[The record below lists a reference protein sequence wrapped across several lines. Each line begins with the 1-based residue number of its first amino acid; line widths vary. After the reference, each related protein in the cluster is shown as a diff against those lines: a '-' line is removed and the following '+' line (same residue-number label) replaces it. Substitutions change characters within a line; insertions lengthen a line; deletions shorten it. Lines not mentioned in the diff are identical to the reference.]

1 MEIFAVIDT
10 NVIVSAM
17 LSKNSDS
24 SVIKVLNAVL
34 SQKIVPMYNSE
45 ILSEYREVLAR
56 KKFKLP
62 QRLVSSVINQIEEQG
77 ISSERVCS
85 NESFPDSDD
94 RVFCE
99 VALSKDDA
107 YLVTGNARHFPKT
120 RIVVSPSEMLDIL
133 ENSNK

>member
-34 SQKIVPMYNSE
+34 SKRIVPMYNPE

-56 KKFKLP
+56 KKFRLP
-62 QRLVSSVINQIEEQG
+62 PLLVSSVIDQIEKQG
-77 ISSERVCS
+77 VSSERICS
-85 NESFPDSDD
+85 NEYFPDSDD
-94 RVFCE
+94 RVFYE

-120 RIVVSPSEMLDIL
+120 RVVVSPSEMLDIL
-133 ENSNK
+133 ENSHR

>member
-17 LSKNSDS
+17 LSKKSDS

-34 SQKIVPMYNSE
+34 SKKIVPMYNSE

-56 KKFKLP
+56 KKFRLP
-62 QRLVSSVINQIEEQG
+62 PLLVSSVIDQIEKQG
-77 ISSERVCS
+77 VSSERICS
-85 NESFPDSDD
+85 NEYFPDSDD
-94 RVFCE
+94 RVFYE

-120 RIVVSPSEMLDIL
+120 RVVVSPSEMLDIL
-133 ENSNK
+133 ENSHR

>member
-17 LSKNSDS
+17 LSKKSDS

-34 SQKIVPMYNSE
+34 SKRIVPMYNLE

-56 KKFKLP
+56 KKFRLP
-62 QRLVSSVINQIEEQG
+62 PLLVSSVIDQIEKQG
-77 ISSERVCS
+77 VSSERICS
-85 NESFPDSDD
+85 NEYFPDSDD
-94 RVFCE
+94 RVFYE

-120 RIVVSPSEMLDIL
+120 RVFVSPSEMLDIL
-133 ENSNK
+133 ENSHR

>member
-34 SQKIVPMYNSE
+34 SKRIVPMYNLE

-56 KKFKLP
+56 KKFRLP
-62 QRLVSSVINQIEEQG
+62 PLLVSSVIDQIEKQG

-85 NESFPDSDD
+85 NESFPDTDD
-94 RVFCE
+94 RVFYE

-133 ENSNK
+133 ENSHR

>member
-34 SQKIVPMYNSE
+34 SKRIVPMYNSE

-56 KKFKLP
+56 KKFRLP
-62 QRLVSSVINQIEEQG
+62 PLLVSSVIDQIEKQG
-77 ISSERVCS
+77 VSSERICS
-85 NESFPDSDD
+85 NEYFPDSDD
-94 RVFCE
+94 RVFYE

-107 YLVTGNARHFPKT
+107 YLVTPKT
-120 RIVVSPSEMLDIL
+120 RVVVSPSEMLDVL
-133 ENSNK
+133 ENSGK

>member
-17 LSKNSDS
+17 LSKKSDS

-34 SQKIVPMYNSE
+34 SKRIVPMYNPE

-56 KKFKLP
+56 KKFRLP
-62 QRLVSSVINQIEEQG
+62 PLLVSSVIDQIEKQG

-85 NESFPDSDD
+85 NESFPDTDD
-94 RVFCE
+94 RVFYE

-133 ENSNK
+133 ENSHR